1 MGVNIHEKEESAEQD
16 IHGIDPRLVN
26 DQINNLKDIKKKR
39 DNTKVQD
46 TLDRLQNVA
55 KSKENIMPS
64 IINCVKKKC
73 TLGEISDTLRLVF
86 GEH

>member
-1 MGVNIHEKEESAEQD
+1 MDSEYYIYYLVFKLYDQD
-16 IHGIDPRLVN
+16 KKWIISYS
-26 DQINNLKDIKKKR
+26 NNLRDLKKKR
-39 DNTKVQD
+39 DNTKVLD